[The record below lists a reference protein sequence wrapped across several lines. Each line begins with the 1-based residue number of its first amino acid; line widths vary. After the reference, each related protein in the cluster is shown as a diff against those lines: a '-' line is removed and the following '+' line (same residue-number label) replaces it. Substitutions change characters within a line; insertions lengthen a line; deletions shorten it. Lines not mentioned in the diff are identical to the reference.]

1 MSVDRYKIGLSV
13 NGTEKI
19 VECDDTYPDVHDWK
33 SAVDFA
39 FRLVKYTHLRKQT
52 NGSPH
57 RPLNEIDPKIELL
70 FCEDWE
76 SEEYKGYD
84 YVHDTPTV
92 IM

>member
-1 MSVDRYKIGLSV
+1 MSVDRYKVGLSV

-33 SAVDFA
+33 SAVEFA
-39 FRLVKYTHLRKQT
+39 FKLVDYNIPDAK
-52 NGSPH
+52 
-57 RPLNEIDPKIELL
+57 IDLL

-76 SEEYKGYD
+76 SEEYKDYD
-84 YVHDTPTV
+84 YVHSVPPN

>member
-33 SAVDFA
+33 SAVEFA
-39 FRLVKYTHLRKQT
+39 FKLVDY
-52 NGSPH
+52 NIP
-57 RPLNEIDPKIELL
+57 DAKIHLL

-76 SEEYKGYD
+76 SEEYKDYD
-84 YVHDTPTV
+84 YVHSVPPN